1 MKRSYKI
8 LHYSVSLLVLI
19 LLAAA
24 FAFGQE
30 GHALLCIVAGA
41 IVPPVI
47 GGMDGEENMGG
58 FKNFVVFIPDSIIL
72 SEPSLPES
80 PASFEDHVVGKGK
93 FSFKADGKP
102 IYCYSTPGEV
112 DFKPGTQGEIDGKS
126 FNQKG
131 EWFHPAAA
139 RKSVM
144 ALSRYLNNRSGR
156 VILETSDGVQ
166 LMVGQEGLPANISA
180 SGDYGKAAKDRRGF
194 KFEFVTD
201 SFVPAIVLEGESK
214 LNILDIKNGGDGLS
228 DALNA

>member
-8 LHYSVSLLVLI
+8 VQFLFSAVMVIVLGAVFF
-19 LLAAA
+19 L
-24 FAFGQE
+24 E
-30 GHALLCIVAGA
+30 PSGHAVLCVVAGA

-72 SEPSLPES
+72 SEPSLPET
-80 PASFEDHVVGKGK
+80 PASFEDHVVASGQ
-93 FSFKADGKP
+93 FSFKAGGKP

-139 RKSVM
+139 RKTVM

-214 LNILDIKNGGDGLS
+214 LNILDIKNGGDGLT
-228 DALNA
+228 DASNA